1 MDKRVRRSVWD
12 WLALAIGFAAMAVGV
27 LLGERLPPWT
37 AYVWPPLVLLG
48 LVGAVRILWRA
59 MDMGSVQNQGS
70 HPPATAISDE
80 VWEQLVAEEKK
91 REGSPQTPEEA
102 DEA

>member
-1 MDKRVRRSVWD
+1 MDKRIPGSLWD
-12 WLALAIGFAAMAVGV
+12 WLALAVGFAAMAVGAV
-27 LLGERLPPWT
+27 WGQRLPALL

-59 MDMGSVQNQGS
+59 MDMGRTQDPL
-70 HPPATAISDE
+70 PPATAITDE
-80 VWEQLVAEEKK
+80 VWEQLVAEENK
-91 REGSPQTPEEA
+91 REDAPESPEEA